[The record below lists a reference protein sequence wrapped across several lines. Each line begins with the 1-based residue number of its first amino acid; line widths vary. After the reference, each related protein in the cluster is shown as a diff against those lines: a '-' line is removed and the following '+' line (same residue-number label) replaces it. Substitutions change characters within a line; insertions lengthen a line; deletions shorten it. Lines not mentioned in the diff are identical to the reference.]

1 MGPTSCHLLIYGEA
15 EVASARSNCLRFN
28 LRQAVWV
35 GAWNIWSLQQDEG
48 LLLLSRELKWLGV
61 EVAALSEVRRP
72 DGGTV
77 SMGGYTYYWSG
88 QGDAHHL

>member
-1 MGPTSCHLLIYGEA
+1 MQPL
-15 EVASARSNCLRFN
+15 
-28 LRQAVWV
+28 WV
-35 GAWNIWSLQQDEG
+35 GAWNIRSLQQDERLP
-48 LLLLSRELKWLGV
+48 LLLRELKQLGI